1 MKKLHCI
8 LLAGGLIFL
17 AISPLQS
24 KERLKIKGEIPILA
38 WYGVP
43 ADQTSVK
50 RYRELRESGIT
61 WNLTVFP
68 DANAVEKALKIARKT
83 GIKMIV
89 ACPELKT
96 NTEAT
101 VKRFMRDPNVG
112 AWMLRDEPCRTDFP
126 DLSEWAKKIRE
137 VDDYNFCY
145 LNLFPNYANEQQLGN
160 KTYQEHVDQFV
171 AEVPVQVISFDH
183 YPVIGDTLRA
193 GWYDNLEIISAAARK
208 AGKPFWAFA
217 LAVAHGPYPIATI
230 PQLRLQVYSDLA
242 YGAQG
247 IQYFTYWTPV
257 DTTWKFNHGPI
268 MADGKRTEVY
278 DRIKLV
284 NNEIRNLSPVFL
296 GAKVISVGHTGK
308 NIPIGTKPLTT
319 LPSSIKSLETE
330 GAGAVVSYLKNGKKS
345 YLVIVNRDFK
355 RPMKLK
361 ISCDPQVKIVKKD
374 GTLIPASTYID
385 TLEVEAGD
393 VAVLELPDHS

>member
-308 NIPIGTKPLTT
+308 NIPIGTKPLLN
-319 LPSSIKSLETE
+319 LPASIKSLETE
-330 GAGAVVSYLKNGKKS
+330 GTGAIVSQLQNGPDS

-355 RPMKLK
+355 RPMNLK
-361 ISCDPQVKIVKKD
+361 IACDPQVKRVMKD
-374 GTLIPASTYID
+374 GSLVPANTYIG
-385 TLEVEAGD
+385 TLEVEPGD
-393 VAVLELPDHS
+393 VFILKSN

>member
-1 MKKLHCI
+1 MKKLYYI
-8 LLAGGLIFL
+8 LLAIGLITFGANDL
-17 AISPLQS
+17 FS
-24 KERLKIKGEIPILA
+24 KERLKSKGEIPILA

-43 ADQTSVK
+43 ADQTTIK

-68 DANAVEKALKIARKT
+68 NTDAVAKALKIARKT

-126 DLSEWAKKIRE
+126 ELSEWAKKIRDI
-137 VDDYNFCY
+137 DDFNFCY

-171 AEVPVQVISFDH
+171 AEVSVQVISFDH

-193 GWYDNLEIISAAARK
+193 GWYENLEIISTAAKK

-268 MADGKRTEVY
+268 TADGKRTEVY

-284 NNEIRNLSPVFL
+284 NGEIKNLSPVFL
-296 GAKVISVGHTGK
+296 GAKVISVAHTGAK
-308 NIPIGTKPLTT
+308 IPIGTKQLTT
-319 LPSSIKSLETE
+319 LPPSIKSLETE
-330 GAGAVVSYLKNGKKS
+330 GTGAIVSHLQNGSKS
-345 YLVIVNRDFK
+345 YLVVVNRDFK
-355 RPMKLK
+355 RPMKMK
-361 ISCDPQVKIVKKD
+361 ISCDPKVKRVMKD
-374 GTLIPASTYID
+374 GTLVPANTYIE

-393 VAVLELPDHS
+393 VAILELPTL